1 MECKESGF
9 AILCQISC
17 HYICH
22 LSKGKGTIFL
32 QQKCYDIVESK
43 EGVEGRLGIDY
54 IQ

>member
-9 AILCQISC
+9 AILFQISC

-22 LSKGKGTIFL
+22 LPEGEGVIFL
-32 QQKCYDIVESK
+32 QQKCYYIGQNE
-43 EGVEGRLGIDY
+43 EGVVGKLGIDY